1 VNVHPIDIHRGGI
14 MRTIGAIIMLL
25 CVSASASADLKIT
38 RKTGAGG
45 YSGQT
50 TVYIKGARE
59 RTEMPTITTIRQCDL
74 RRTIQLNERARKYV
88 IVPDSEGE
96 ASAATTPASSSTA
109 PSQGPRASRRGA
121 VVTYT
126 VNTTDTGE
134 RKTMF
139 GRTARHVKTSTVMDA
154 PAESCNPGHME
165 MESDGWYIDLAA
177 GGPSCDVD
185 RPTPPPAR
193 ASRPDCQDQIRYR
206 TTGAGRLGFPVSVTT
221 KFKMGGAQG
230 GGDADDA
237 EASAMMS
244 NAMTSTLEVTDI
256 STVTLD
262 PALFDVPAGYTQAA
276 SMQELYGPPSGMT
289 GIGSGAGGGMSGGG
303 MSGGMSGGGM
313 PPGARPPTNDAPGM
327 TNATPAVEHKQP
339 GMIRVGVAAINNRA
353 GGSVSLSTLRG
364 QLVGAIS
371 DSNVEAVAL
380 DASDPSAADAEAK
393 AKECDF
399 VLYTDLSALKQ
410 SAASKVG
417 GMFGRVTGVGGLEK
431 FESRVDFRLVPVGG
445 TTPQL
450 ESNATA
456 KEEGADASVSAALA
470 REAKAVNAAARKKK

>member
-1 VNVHPIDIHRGGI
+1 

-25 CVSASASADLKIT
+25 CVSASASADLKVT

-96 ASAATTPASSSTA
+96 ASTPTPSASSSTA
-109 PSQGPRASRRGA
+109 PSQGPNRTRRGA

-134 RKTMF
+134 RKQMF
-139 GRTARHVKTSTVMDA
+139 GHTARHVKTSTVMDA
-154 PAESCNPGHME
+154 PAEACNPGHME

-185 RPTPPPAR
+185 RPAPPPAR
-193 ASRPDCQDQIRYR
+193 TSRPDCQDQIRYR
-206 TTGAGRLGFPVSVTT
+206 TTGAGRLGFPVMVTT

-230 GGDADDA
+230 QDEDDA
-237 EASAMMS
+237 EASATMSGMMS
-244 NAMTSTLEVTDI
+244 STLEVTDI

-276 SMQELYGPPSGMT
+276 SMQELYGPPSGMP
-289 GIGSGAGGGMSGGG
+289 GIGSGAGGGTP
-303 MSGGMSGGGM
+303 GGMSGGGT
-313 PPGARPPTNDAPGM
+313 PPGARPPTNDVPGM
-327 TNATPAVEHKQP
+327 THAAPALEHKRP

-353 GGSVSLSTLRG
+353 GGSVSLGTLRE

-445 TTPQL
+445 TAPQL
-450 ESNATA
+450 ESNASA
-456 KEEGADASVSAALA
+456 KEEGADASVSAALT
-470 REAKAVNAAARKKK
+470 REAKAVTAAARKKK